1 MNNRF
6 ETGKDPRLGSV
17 LRDDIHQIRITR
29 DFNQEMRELKQY
41 YIDEEKKKRLE
52 QMGMFSRWVHQV
64 LWILKSMFLKLTPF
78 RRLLVTVGLIFLIT
92 GSSIT
97 IGDGHESANNN
108 GLIGGAVI
116 LVVLMLELKDK
127 LLAKDELE
135 AGRKLQ
141 QALLPEQSPAVE
153 GWSLWLFTRSAN
165 EVGGDLVDYIKINE
179 NKVGVVIADVAG
191 KGLKAALLTAKLQA
205 TVRALLPDYDSLSKL
220 GSKVH
225 EIFYR
230 DSLPGLFASM
240 IYAEIIPGT
249 GEIKFINAGHLPPI
263 IIKSDGLLEMMKG
276 EPALGLMSKFDYS
289 ENLLRLESG
298 EIFFAYS
305 DGLTEAQSEYGDFFG
320 TERIKRLLPQLKHL
334 DAAGIGQAVVAE
346 VDRFIGNAS
355 RFDDLSLVILKKL
368 NPA

>member
-1 MNNRF
+1 MNTNF
-6 ETGKDPRLGSV
+6 ETGKDPGIGRV

-29 DFNQEMRELKQY
+29 DFSQEMRELKQF
-41 YIDEEKKKRLE
+41 YIDEEKKKRLQ
-52 QMGMFSRWVHQV
+52 QMGMFSRWIHQV

-78 RRLLVTVGLIFLIT
+78 RRLLVLVGLIFLIT
-92 GSSIT
+92 GST
-97 IGDGHESANNN
+97 ISVNNEDRSANNN
-108 GLIGGAVI
+108 GLVGGAII

-141 QALLPEQSPAVE
+141 QALLPEQSPSVN

-165 EVGGDLVDYIKINE
+165 EVGGDLVDYIKVDE
-179 NKVGVVIADVAG
+179 NKTGVVIADVAG
-191 KGLKAALLTAKLQA
+191 KGLKAALLMAKLQA
-205 TVRALLPDYDSLSKL
+205 TVRALSPDYDSLSKL

-240 IYAEIIPGT
+240 IYAEIIPGM
-249 GEIKFINAGHLPPI
+249 GKLKFINAGHLPPLL
-263 IIKSDGLLEMMKG
+263 IKSDSISEMQKG
-276 EPALGLMSKFDYS
+276 EPALGLMSKFDYT
-289 ENLLRLESG
+289 ENLLQLQQG

-305 DGLTEAQSEYGDFFG
+305 DGLTEAQNEYGDFFG
-320 TERIKRLLPQLKHL
+320 TERIKRILPQLKHL
-334 DAAGIGQAVVAE
+334 GAVGIGQAVVGE
-346 VDRFIGNAS
+346 VDRFVGNAS

-368 NPA
+368 